1 MVEVRTYSI
10 DELVDLTGF
19 SQRNI
24 AYYIQQG
31 LLPKIG
37 RRGRKTRY
45 PQLFV
50 DRLRFIQRVRELQDS
65 GRLGSATLP
74 RIARVIWHLVERSG
88 EDGELPEL
96 DDRELQRIF
105 EDDSIPDER
114 ELGLGS
120 AGEWVIAGFGKSG
133 PYVQAFQGTAPI
145 DAEEFN
151 SITLDEALERI
162 AESIREQERRLIKEF
177 EDDDFQ
183 VREGRTGPYVEH
195 RGTRARIPE
204 DIDPTRITLE
214 QSRELLDERRQKPT
228 ARSASRRRDKLA
240 SRDYGRVTPKAAV
253 KRSLVRPKMD
263 VAASATTL
271 AGRKSLLDRLKLNRK
286 SLDENAQEVAAKGL
300 EAFDSPEDEYYSEA
314 AANLDQSDPL
324 AEADFHMAY
333 GLYEQAAD
341 LINGALEAEPA
352 DQAMISKL
360 CEIYFVWG
368 NRDAFVD
375 AAKRLKDAIGEN
387 RSDDWDKVV
396 IMGQQITPDHH
407 IFASARVAEMMPA
420 VDLFFEGDSSE
431 TENYDLMLSDSLAAF
446 DDETASIAAGEPA
459 LPQIDLAAF
468 EVDMDVVHAVD
479 VKLIMKH
486 RVLPIARRDK
496 RIVLAI
502 TRQTPEVAIDD
513 IKFATGLDVEPVIVR
528 KEQLEER
535 IAQVI
540 EYVDTSFGSVSD
552 DDFDLECLSL
562 EEDSAEWEMLEDEA
576 GPSFLEMQ
584 AEPVA
589 PAELASPD
597 SSYCLVSGEDRGE
610 QDPLLH
616 AFQARRL
623 VHTIERIVRES
634 NREQGGQTEY
644 WTRVPITKH
653 IEISVKGIEP
663 DRADFVESLAERI
676 RKLLGL
682 DADQPD
688 RDDEQVF

>member
-50 DRLRFIQRVRELQDS
+50 DRLRFIQRVRDLQDS
-65 GRLGSATLP
+65 GRLGSVTLP

-88 EDGELPEL
+88 EGGELPEL

-105 EDDSIPDER
+105 EDDSISDER
-114 ELGLGS
+114 ALGLGED
-120 AGEWVIAGFGKSG
+120 GEPVTVGFGKSG
-133 PYVQAFQGTAPI
+133 PYVQAAQGTASI

-162 AESIREQERRLIKEF
+162 HERIREQERRLIKEF
-177 EDDDFQ
+177 EDDELQ

-204 DIDPTRITLE
+204 EIDPTRITLE
-214 QSRELLDERRQKPT
+214 QSRELLDERRQKPMT
-228 ARSASRRRDKLA
+228 RSASRRREKLA
-240 SRDYGRVTPKAAV
+240 SRAYGRVTPKAAV
-253 KRSLVRPKMD
+253 KQSLARPKMD
-263 VAASATTL
+263 VAASMTTS
-271 AGRKSLLDRLKLNRK
+271 AGRKGLLDRLRLKRK
-286 SLDENAQEVAAKGL
+286 PLDEHAQEVAARGG
-300 EAFDSPEDEYYSEA
+300 EASDSLEDEFYSEA
-314 AANLDQSDPL
+314 AVNLDQSDPL

-333 GLYEQAAD
+333 GLHDQAAD

-352 DQAMISKL
+352 DQALISKL

-375 AAKRLKDAIGEN
+375 AAKRLKDAIGESH
-387 RSDDWDKVV
+387 SDDWDKVV
-396 IMGQQITPDHH
+396 IMGQQIAPDHH
-407 IFASARVAEMMPA
+407 IFASTRVSRMTPA
-420 VDLFFEGDSSE
+420 VDLFFEEEASE
-431 TENYDLMLSDSLAAF
+431 IGTFDLALSDSLEDF
-446 DDETASIAAGEPA
+446 DYDTASIAASDAP
-459 LPQIDLAAF
+459 LPQVDLDAI
-468 EVDMDVVHAVD
+468 EVDIEAVRTVD
-479 VKLIMKH
+479 LQLIEKY
-486 RVLPIARRDK
+486 RVLPIARHGR
-496 RIVLAI
+496 RLLLAT
-502 TRQTPEVAIDD
+502 TRQTPEMAIDD
-513 IKFATGLDVEPVIVR
+513 IKFATGLDIEPVIVR
-528 KEQLEER
+528 TEQLDER
-535 IAQVI
+535 IDRAI
-540 EYVDTSFGSVSD
+540 EAADVGFAALAD
-552 DDFDLECLSL
+552 DDFDLECLTV
-562 EEDSAEWEMLEDEA
+562 EDDSAEWELAEEEA
-576 GPSFLEMQ
+576 GPSFLDVQ
-584 AEPVA
+584 AKPAAVA
-589 PAELASPD
+589 KLASPD
-597 SSYCLVSGEDRGE
+597 TSDYLVVAEEGGD
-610 QDPLLH
+610 QDPLWYVP
-616 AFQARRL
+616 QARWL
-623 VHTIERIVRES
+623 ADKIERIVLES
-634 NREQGGQTEY
+634 NNEQGRQTEY

-663 DRADFVESLAERI
+663 DRADLVESLAEKI